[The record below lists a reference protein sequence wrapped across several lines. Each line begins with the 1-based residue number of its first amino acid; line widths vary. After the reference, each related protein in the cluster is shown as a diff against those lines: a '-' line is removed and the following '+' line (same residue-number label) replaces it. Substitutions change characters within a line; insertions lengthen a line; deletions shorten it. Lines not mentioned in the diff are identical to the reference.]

1 MATAKDVK
9 TILQET
15 IYGVENV
22 KLVNDNVKAVDDR
35 VKSMADGVQR
45 LFSESPASSLD
56 DHYPDRK
63 ETAKELTVILQQ
75 TADGVDDVKRS

>member
-15 IYGVENV
+15 TDGVENV

-35 VKSMADGVQR
+35 VKSMADGGQR
-45 LFSESPASSLD
+45 LLSESPASSLIII
-56 DHYPDRK
+56 
-63 ETAKELTVILQQ
+63 AQ
-75 TADGVDDVKRS
+75 TARKPPRK